1 MKINFKQSFCAFIAL
16 FTFVTA
22 GSLFAKDKTAGE
34 KVDRAIEKT
43 KETAEA
49 AKEKAK
55 EGVDKAKE
63 SAHDAKEDAKEKA
76 HKGLDKL

>member
-1 MKINFKQSFCAFIAL
+1 MKINFKQSFYAFMAL
-16 FTFVTA
+16 FTFATA

-49 AKEKAK
+49 AKKKAK

-63 SAHDAKEDAKEKA
+63 KAKEVKEKAKEKA
-76 HKGLDKL
+76 RLNKEPY